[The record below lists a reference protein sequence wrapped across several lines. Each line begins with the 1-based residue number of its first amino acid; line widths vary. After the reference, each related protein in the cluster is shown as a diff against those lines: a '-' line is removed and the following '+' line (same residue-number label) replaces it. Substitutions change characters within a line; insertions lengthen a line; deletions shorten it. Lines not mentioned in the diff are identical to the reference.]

1 MESIAKIV
9 YGISVVL
16 FLYQSLFNWRHVHW
30 DTYFTTLCI
39 GTFSL
44 VIIELLHRIIN
55 ILEKKDDKDDK

>member
-9 YGISVVL
+9 YGISVVF
-16 FLYQSLFNWRHVHW
+16 FLYQSLFNWGKFGW